1 MNLTSGLKPV
11 FYTPVVNTN
20 ELGAE
25 GSTLLSPGSNVGCSG
40 CLAQGHLSTVPRFEV
55 ATLQQPIPFLWAM
68 SCPNNAKHRKK
79 KKNQYA
85 TKYFLWDATHMRCYF
100 KCNFSDLNP
109 KTLKSSNQYL
119 NLKHCISWSSL
130 FPPFESTLFRYWYIS
145 HNWRN

>member
-79 KKNQYA
+79 KKKNNMQQNIS
-85 TKYFLWDATHMRCYF
+85 FEMQRICDAILSAIFQTWI
-100 KCNFSDLNP
+100 
-109 KTLKSSNQYL
+109 
-119 NLKHCISWSSL
+119 LKHSNLQIS
-130 FPPFESTLFRYWYIS
+130 I
-145 HNWRN
+145 